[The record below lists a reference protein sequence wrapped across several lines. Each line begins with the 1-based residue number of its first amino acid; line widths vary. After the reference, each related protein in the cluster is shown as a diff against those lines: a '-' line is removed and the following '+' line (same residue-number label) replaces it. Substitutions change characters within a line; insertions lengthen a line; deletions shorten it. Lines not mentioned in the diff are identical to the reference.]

1 LLKEFGPT
9 VLVSCWSTPPLPD
22 DVIVAGGHP
31 LKYLCHAAGT
41 VRNKISRDFIKSG
54 RLVTNWGNSIS
65 HNVAEHA
72 LLLTLATLR
81 NLPQWRP
88 AITVN
93 KGSWGD
99 SHQLQTTSLRG
110 KRVGI
115 HGFGNVARELVRILG
130 PFDVECRAYSHNVPP
145 ELMVEAGVIPC
156 DSLAELFSE
165 SDIVIDC
172 EALTPASTR
181 SVTEKILRLL
191 PERGVYVNVARGA
204 IADEAAIAR
213 LTAEGRIRAALDV
226 FSTEPLPDD
235 SELLQI
241 ENLLLSPH
249 IAGPTGDWLHY
260 CGDFA
265 LNNLERYLKGQPL
278 SGVVTL
284 EAYDRT
290 T

>member
-1 LLKEFGPT
+1 MGKE
-9 VLVSCWSTPPLPD
+9 LD
-22 DVIVAGGHP
+22 
-31 LKYLCHAAGT
+31 
-41 VRNKISRDFIKSG
+41 RSG
-54 RLVTNWGNSIS
+54 KVVHQGIA
-65 HNVAEHA
+65 VYG
-72 LLLTLATLR
+72 
-81 NLPQWRP
+81 
-88 AITVN
+88 N
-93 KGSWGD
+93 KGSTD
-99 SHQLQTTSLRG
+99 QHAYVQQLREGVNNFFVTFIEVLKDRALGTTGES
-110 KRVGI
+110 
-115 HGFGNVARELVRILG
+115 
-130 PFDVECRAYSHNVPP
+130 S